1 MKKRFLLGLLL
12 IPFAGRSQ
20 PGPGPFAF
28 RYDQTPV
35 VTVNNQL
42 LPNAWAGGLNA
53 SQFQTMRLNDDAVDD
68 LVVFDRTSNKVSTF
82 VRQNGAW
89 QYAPE
94 YELRFP
100 AMQNWM
106 VLADYDGD
114 GRKDLFA
121 HGVKVYH
128 NALTNGQWS
137 WQKVADPLLHQG
149 FSSIQ
154 PLYVTS
160 SDIPAIVDYDGDGDL
175 DILAFEIT
183 GDGVV
188 YHQNLSREKG
198 QPAGLDYKR
207 VGQCWGH
214 FRKEECRDFQFGI
227 TCDDAGG
234 RVASPNARTLH
245 TGNTLTVVDTDGDGF
260 KDLLFSFVECT
271 TIARIRNAGPNNEK
285 ATYVSVDTLFPAT
298 KPIDFNLFPAT
309 FFEDVDGDGVKD
321 LLAAPNVAGNDAT
334 HVDFRA
340 SNWLYKNT
348 GTTEK
353 PNFQY
358 VSNDFLQ
365 VGMLDLGE
373 NAAPALGDLDG
384 DGDADL
390 LVGYNGVVNGPND
403 FRGGIW
409 QFENVGTATTP
420 AFRLVTTD
428 YLALSKTLSL
438 TDLIPAFADVNA
450 DGSTDLLISGAT
462 GNTLQIRVLLNGA
475 PNRTAAKYDP
485 ATAKLLALPDKVVPG
500 DVPVVTDIDRDGKP
514 DVLVGRASG
523 SLDYFRNSGTA
534 AAPVYQLQNPRF
546 GGITG
551 LDATGALLRNLSIV
565 VADFDAD
572 GRAELFTATAN
583 GQQRLYRMP
592 DAPEGKLTLLDSL
605 SSVGLAGGNLLA
617 TAADLNG
624 DNLPDLMLGTGGGGL
639 RYLRNTSTKAIIT
652 AVEELTT
659 PWAYPNPTTGMVRI
673 TPPRDG
679 QVTVF
684 SATGQAVAP
693 GRTVRAGN
701 DASVDLST
709 LPDGV
714 YLVRLTADNGT
725 VSTQK
730 VVLWR

>member
-1 MKKRFLLGLLL
+1 MKKLFLLGLLI

-20 PGPGPFAF
+20 SGGGTFAF
-28 RYDQTPV
+28 RYDQTPA

-68 LVVFDRTSNKVSTF
+68 LVVFDRTSNKVNTF

-89 QYAPE
+89 LYAPE

-100 AMQNWM
+100 AIQNWM

-114 GRKDLFA
+114 GRKDLFV
-121 HGVKVYH
+121 HGVKVYR
-128 NALTNGQWS
+128 NTLANGQWS

-154 PLYVTS
+154 PLYVTP

-183 GDGVV
+183 GNNVV

-198 QPAGLDYKR
+198 NPAGLDYKR
-207 VGQCWGH
+207 IGQCWGH
-214 FRKEECRDFQFGI
+214 FRKELCNDFQFGI

-234 RVASPNARTLH
+234 RIASPNARVEH
-245 TGNTLTVVDTDGDGF
+245 NGNTLTVVDTDGDGF
-260 KDLLFSFVECT
+260 KDLLFGFVSCT
-271 TIARIRNAGPNNEK
+271 NIARIRSAGPNNEK
-285 ATYVSVDTLFPAT
+285 ATYISADTLFPTT

-309 FFEDVDGDGVKD
+309 FFEDVDGDGAKD

-334 HVDFRA
+334 HLDFRA
-340 SNWLYKNT
+340 SNWFYKNT

-365 VGMLDLGE
+365 AGMLDLGE
-373 NAAPALGDLDG
+373 NAAPALSDLDG

-390 LVGYNGVVNGPND
+390 LIGYNGVVNSPTD

-409 QFENVGTATTP
+409 QFENVGTATAP
-420 AFRLVTTD
+420 AFRLITTD
-428 YLALSKTLSL
+428 YLNLSKTLGL
-438 TDLIPAFADVNA
+438 TDLIPAFADANA
-450 DGSTDLLISGAT
+450 DGSPDLIVSG
-462 GNTLQIRVLLNGA
+462 TLGSGLQTRILLNGA
-475 PNRTAAKYDP
+475 ANRTVAKYDP
-485 ATAKLLALPDKVVPG
+485 ATAKLLTLSNRLIAG
-500 DVPVVTDIDRDGKP
+500 DVPVITDVDRDGKP

-523 SLDYFRNSGTA
+523 NLEYNRNVGTA
-534 AAPVYQLQNPRF
+534 VAPVYQLQNQSF
-546 GGITG
+546 GGIGIQTNG
-551 LDATGALLRNLSIV
+551 LLIRSPSIV

-583 GQQRLYRMP
+583 GQLKLYRMP
-592 DAPEGKLTLLDSL
+592 DTPDGKLTLLDSL
-605 SSVGLAGGNLLA
+605 VSVGLAGNNLLA
-617 TAADLNG
+617 AAADLNG

-639 RYLRNTSTKAIIT
+639 RYLRNTSTKAIVT
-652 AVEELTT
+652 AVDEPTT
-659 PWAYPNPTTGMVRI
+659 PWAYPNPTTGMVTI
-673 TPPRDG
+673 NPPRDG

-684 SATGQAVAP
+684 SVTGQAVMP
-693 GRTVRAGN
+693 GRAVQAGH

-709 LPDGV
+709 LPDGI

-725 VSTQK
+725 VNTQK